1 LWFFKKES
9 SYPTSNHRVSQIL
22 SIKKSDAALCAVMPW
37 GRALPELAWA
47 PYSGNSLPLRPY
59 LPHELQYNEVVI
71 NQKFIRN
78 VDFKHRN

>member
-1 LWFFKKES
+1 
-9 SYPTSNHRVSQIL
+9 
-22 SIKKSDAALCAVMPW
+22 MPW